1 MRRICESRQKSR
13 HETFLRS
20 KPQSRPVPCLLL
32 QHARARSNIP
42 TDPDP
47 FLPPRRYQAKNIQ
60 RADEK
65 EQIDIQ
71 QQDKRRLEEEI
82 NQASVEL
89 RRGAEELRNEYRK
102 VLNDFCEFASSP
114 SLDAPTRLG
123 CMLLI
128 RLPGGGCSEQLPGQD
143 CAAFAITDRG

>member
-1 MRRICESRQKSR
+1 M
-13 HETFLRS
+13 TFDWI
-20 KPQSRPVPCLLL
+20 
-32 QHARARSNIP
+32 SNS
-42 TDPDP
+42 
-47 FLPPRRYQAKNIQ
+47 LPAHRYQAKNIQ

-102 VLNDFCEFASSP
+102 VLNDFCKLLTE
-114 SLDAPTRLG
+114 TRLG
-123 CMLLI
+123 WLSLT
-128 RLPGGGCSEQLPGQD
+128 RSNHSKQLP
-143 CAAFAITDRG
+143 